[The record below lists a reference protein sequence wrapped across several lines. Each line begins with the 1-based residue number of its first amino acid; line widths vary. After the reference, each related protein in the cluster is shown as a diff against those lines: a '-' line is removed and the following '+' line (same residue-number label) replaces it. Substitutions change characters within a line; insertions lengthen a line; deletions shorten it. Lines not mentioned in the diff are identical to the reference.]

1 MSPSTPPSELSNEQL
16 VALAHRTRQLL
27 WSELAFGPLSISE
40 LARRITTNKGNVAHH
55 LAALERVD
63 LVRRGQR
70 RTVRGGTEQ
79 PFERTA
85 QHVRATRPGQSA
97 REITAT
103 SLAAVSSE
111 MAEDPAPNL
120 HVRHLRMTAAQANA
134 LIHHLNAVLESLT
147 PATPPEQ
154 KYGVAVG
161 LWRRPAG

>member
-1 MSPSTPPSELSNEQL
+1 MATVTPPWELSSEQL
-16 VALAHRTRQLL
+16 VALAHGTRQRL
-27 WSELAFGPLSISE
+27 WSELAFGPLSISQ

-85 QHVRATRPGQSA
+85 QHVRASHSGPAA

-103 SLAAVSSE
+103 SMAAVSRE
-111 MAEDPAPNL
+111 VANAAAPNL
-120 HVRHLRMTAAQANA
+120 HVRHLRMTAGQADA
-134 LIHHLNAVLESLT
+134 LIRHLDAVLGSLT
-147 PATPPEQ
+147 PANPPEQ